1 LEGGDSFPTDFG
13 KNPPKDILTFAIS
26 DEAEGASYGDDT
38 NENYGYMAADIEKW
52 TQMIGE
58 RNIDG
63 KLALIAVQEGGWGTS
78 STPEKL
84 IPANGYIPP
93 FASLYENYPRD
104 DSVDIPGFDPTIP
117 GSNQPAVSLGLS
129 ILKDAFLAETNNGT
143 ELPFALG
150 VFIDDTGSVRYDQVD
165 EAAHEFLD
173 WVRNTYPQIAV
184 SSQHDGSSW
193 NNGIYSA
200 VSERWIEQGQIAVEG
215 MLDSDPVIKGTVSLG
230 TLDNE
235 KSGVKGLMDGA
246 YDLADFDIS
255 ELVEFEQ
262 KLSEALA
269 VNGSESS
276 RAEYELGE
284 LTKKSEQMEL
294 AYSRIVDADF
304 AAETTRMAKHQILT
318 QSSARMVSEAVRLT
332 DVVKKVMGD
341 ALGF

>member
-1 LEGGDSFPTDFG
+1 
-13 KNPPKDILTFAIS
+13 
-26 DEAEGASYGDDT
+26 
-38 NENYGYMAADIEKW
+38 
-52 TQMIGE
+52 
-58 RNIDG
+58 
-63 KLALIAVQEGGWGTS
+63 
-78 STPEKL
+78 
-84 IPANGYIPP
+84 
-93 FASLYENYPRD
+93 
-104 DSVDIPGFDPTIP
+104 
-117 GSNQPAVSLGLS
+117 
-129 ILKDAFLAETNNGT
+129 
-143 ELPFALG
+143 LPFALG